1 MTIAS
6 EIQRIKN
13 NIASAYTAC
22 TNKGANIP
30 STQNS
35 ANLAS
40 CINSISVGSSS
51 GGGSNVDLNPLIKK
65 AWGWTSQN
73 TGKTYFVS
81 RRSDGT
87 FQLMGAGNFK
97 TLVKNF
103 STNYMSGY
111 NFYILDGEFYYRNT
125 STNAFTKCQCDI
137 HDWIGY
143 TTTGY
148 NCLAIRADGSLY
160 YVTVNT
166 STFIAT
172 ASLVDNTGVW
182 TKLASFYTSPGTYGI
197 RNGQLCVVNPNQKT
211 YTVKDSTGTW
221 TDVCCLSYG
230 VSGYGIKD
238 GKVYYIAISTG
249 ETTLLSDQ
257 VGFTAVS
264 GDSYGLAICN
274 GALYSISGSRQAR
287 LIDNTQTW
295 VKLGGSQNAITST
308 GKLYYSSY
316 GSSIQQVGTDTTWTD
331 VCGQSSGVAI
341 GLNNGNVYRSLSS
354 TSALKQMTFDG
365 DITQIDGVISS
376 MEDAYRTCAVFVSNN
391 PRNKNIY
398 TVAYPDIESKIY
410 FDANLTVGLI
420 YPINSVDSNLAY
432 IETLPKIDGSF
443 PKYYR
448 NSNIDTNFT
457 QTPHENLRTET
468 LINILEGN

>member
-1 MTIAS
+1 MSIAS

-13 NIASAYTAC
+13 NIANAYSIC
-22 TNKGANIP
+22 NDKGATIP
-30 STQNS
+30 QNQNS
-35 ANLAS
+35 SNLAN
-40 CINSISVGSSS
+40 CINSISVGS
-51 GGGSNVDLNPLIKK
+51 GGSNVDLKPLIKK

-81 RRSDGT
+81 RRTDGT

-111 NFYILDGEFYYRNT
+111 YLYILDGQFYYRNT
-125 STNAFTKCQCDI
+125 STNVFTKCECDI
-137 HDWIGY
+137 TDWIGY
-143 TTTGY
+143 TTVGI
-148 NCLAIRADGSLY
+148 NSLAIRADGSLY
-160 YVTVNT
+160 YITVNT
-166 STFIAT
+166 STFKVTAT
-172 ASLVDNTGVW
+172 LIDNTGVW

-197 RNGQLCVVNPNQKT
+197 RNGQLCVINPSQKT
-211 YTVKDSTGTW
+211 YTVKDSSGTW

-238 GKVYYIAISTG
+238 GKIYYIAISTG
-249 ETTLLSDQ
+249 ETTQLSDE

-274 GALYSISGSRQAR
+274 GALYSLSGTRAAK
-287 LIDNTQTW
+287 LLDNTQTW

-308 GKLYYSSY
+308 GKLYYTSY
-316 GSSIQQVGTDTTWTD
+316 GSSIQQIGTDTGWTD

-341 GLNNGNVYRSLSS
+341 ALNNGNVYRNLSNNN
-354 TSALKQMTFDG
+354 LIQITFDG

-376 MEDAYRTCAVFVSNN
+376 MTDAYRTCAVFVSNS

-398 TVAYPDIESKIY
+398 TTAYPDSNSMIY

-420 YPINSVDSNLAY
+420 YPINSVDSNFAF
-432 IETLPKIDGSF
+432 IETFPKIDGNF

-448 NSNIDTNFT
+448 NSSIDTTFT
-457 QTPHENLRTET
+457 QTPNENVRTEN